1 MSQRRPAHEIRLG
14 MIRAAIWANS
24 SGPNEA
30 WFNVT
35 VSRLYKDGDRW
46 KDSGAFG
53 RDDLPI
59 VAMQQRDVTLQ
70 EIYASHLKAS
80 HLEKAHAG

>member
-24 SGPNEA
+24 SGPNEV

-59 VAMQQRDVTLQ
+59 VAKIMDMA
-70 EIYASHLKAS
+70 YAWIWDRQATAS
-80 HLEKAHAG
+80 PPEGKQ